1 MKNRK
6 VAVVCGIVGAV
17 AGIAA
22 GIGKIISVQ
31 KQKEEKK
38 PWDKPGRDW
47 EV

>member
-22 GIGKIISVQ
+22 GIGKLIAIKRV
-31 KQKEEKK
+31 EEKK

>member
-17 AGIAA
+17 AGIAV
-22 GIGKIISVQ
+22 GVGKIIAMR
-31 KQKEEKK
+31 KPKEEKK